1 MGAQAD
7 ELKRVLLAERVL
19 SLPQVMHRLRCSRR
33 TAIRRLSDVGY
44 LSSYSH
50 AGKFYALAEAARFDS
65 FGLWH
70 DGDIHFSR

>member
-50 AGKFYALAEAARFDS
+50 AGVEFRYGR
-65 FGLWH
+65 
-70 DGDIHFSR
+70 SRGKRKRMKTSCKKQI